1 MRLDEIDFAGLL
13 LPSNVTLIP
22 KGTMA
27 YQMRVDTGA
36 GGDILEYLIDF
47 HHMGTGDL
55 YSVNFYMIKDGQLIQ
70 TLTPPTGVGMSVLLG
85 VWYGMPSVHGSK
97 GEEIVHQSTD
107 MPRKQHAQGRIRAC
121 SRISLTA
128 SGGNGPGKWRV
139 AFDGSHEFILAKSAS
154 MKRLTNAVGA
164 DRPWRIIS

>member
-1 MRLDEIDFAGLL
+1 
-13 LPSNVTLIP
+13 
-22 KGTMA
+22 MA

-107 MPRKQHAQGRIRAC
+107 MPRNQNVQGRIRAC
-121 SRISLTA
+121 SRISMTA
-128 SGGNGPGKWRV
+128 SGGTGPVSG
-139 AFDGSHEFILAKSAS
+139 GLL
-154 MKRLTNAVGA
+154 LTDHMNSYWPNQQA
-164 DRPWRIIS
+164 